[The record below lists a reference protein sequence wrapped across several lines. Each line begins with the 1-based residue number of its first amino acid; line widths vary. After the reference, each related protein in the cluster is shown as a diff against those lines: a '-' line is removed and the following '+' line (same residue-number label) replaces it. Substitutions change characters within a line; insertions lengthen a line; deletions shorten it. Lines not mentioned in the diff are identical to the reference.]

1 MLMAKKIKKGDLV
14 EIRIGKD
21 KGKRGRV
28 LKVWPKKNKIIVEG
42 LNLVY
47 KHLKPK
53 REGEK
58 GQRVQIPAPLY
69 ISKVMLVC
77 PHCHKPTRVGFRIF
91 ENKKKARICKKCKEI
106 ISYV

>member
-1 MLMAKKIKKGDLV
+1 MAKIKKGDLV
-14 EIRIGKD
+14 EIIIGKD

-28 LKVWPKKNKIIVEG
+28 LKVWPKKKKIIVEG
-42 LNLVY
+42 LNLVV
-47 KHLKPK
+47 KHIKPR

-58 GQRVQIPAPLY
+58 GQRIKIPAPLY

-77 PHCHKPTRVGFRIF
+77 PHCKKRTRVGFKIF
-91 ENKKKARICKKCKEI
+91 ETKKARICKKCKEI

>member
-1 MLMAKKIKKGDLV
+1 MAKIKKGDTV
-14 EIRIGKD
+14 EIKIGKD

-28 LKVWPKKNKIIVEG
+28 LKVWSKNKKIIVEG
-42 LNLVY
+42 LNLVV
-47 KHLKPK
+47 KHVKPR

-58 GQRVQIPAPLY
+58 GQRIKIPAPLY

-77 PHCHKPTRVGFRIF
+77 PHCHRSTRVGFRIF